1 MNTTSITE
9 ETLRATRVRILPTTE
24 QVLAAE
30 LSTFIRQRFQVAPDD
45 PLFHD
50 DTNVWEEGYVD
61 SAGVVEVFAFLES
74 KVGERLPEELL
85 FNPDFVTVRG
95 MARLVCET
103 FQ

>member
-1 MNTTSITE
+1 MNTILITE
-9 ETLRATRVRILPTTE
+9 E
-24 QVLAAE
+24 VLAADLE
-30 LSTFIRQRFQVAPDD
+30 AFIRERFQVTPDD
-45 PLFHD
+45 PLFNR

-95 MARLVCET
+95 MARLVYEA
-103 FQ
+103 FK

>member
-1 MNTTSITE
+1 MNTILITE
-9 ETLRATRVRILPTTE
+9 E
-24 QVLAAE
+24 VLAADLE
-30 LSTFIRQRFQVAPDD
+30 AFIRERFQVTPDD
-45 PLFHD
+45 PLFNL

-95 MARLVCET
+95 MARLVYEA
-103 FQ
+103 FR